1 MTVKNHPNSLT
12 VCVASSV
19 NILFF
24 LPTLILIENSSN
36 TITTDDCRWEWA
48 ALKTILCYVL
58 VLFDSYFYWVA
69 FPYILLFETLGFK
82 FKVILCCLWLFWLL
96 FLIPSAF
103 LNLATLQLFFDLY
116 RALPTSLSP
125 MVSYLFIR
133 CTMNFSQDMQ
143 NFSEVIKKLRW
154 NVRYV
159 TVNGWQLVVLKLW
172 TFPTFLRITV

>member
-1 MTVKNHPNSLT
+1 MCSLICKYT
-12 VCVASSV
+12 
-19 NILFF
+19 LFF
-24 LPTLILIENSSN
+24 CPLWFLLKILLN

-48 ALKTILCYVL
+48 ALKTILYYVL
-58 VLFDSYFYWVA
+58 VLFDLYFYWVA
-69 FPYILLFETLGFK
+69 FPYIFLFKTLGFK
-82 FKVILCCLWLFWLL
+82 LKVILCCLSLFWLL

-133 CTMNFSQDMQ
+133 YKMNFSQDMQ

>member
-1 MTVKNHPNSLT
+1 MGV
-12 VCVASSV
+12 
-19 NILFF
+19 
-24 LPTLILIENSSN
+24 
-36 TITTDDCRWEWA
+36 RA
-48 ALKTILCYVL
+48 ALKTILYYVL
-58 VLFDSYFYWVA
+58 VLFDLYFYWVA

-82 FKVILCCLWLFWLL
+82 FNVILCWLSPFWLL
-96 FLIPSAF
+96 FLIPPAF

-159 TVNGWQLVVLKLW
+159 TVNGWQLVVFEIMDFSNISKNYCVIARAILM
-172 TFPTFLRITV
+172 TFEWHLQIISKYIAYMWLY

>member
-1 MTVKNHPNSLT
+1 MK
-12 VCVASSV
+12 
-19 NILFF
+19 IL
-24 LPTLILIENSSN
+24 LN

-48 ALKTILCYVL
+48 ELKTILYYVL
-58 VLFDSYFYWVA
+58 VLFDLYFYWVA

-82 FKVILCCLWLFWLL
+82 FNIILCWLSPFWLL
-96 FLIPSAF
+96 FLIPPAF

-143 NFSEVIKKLRW
+143 NFSEVMKKLRW